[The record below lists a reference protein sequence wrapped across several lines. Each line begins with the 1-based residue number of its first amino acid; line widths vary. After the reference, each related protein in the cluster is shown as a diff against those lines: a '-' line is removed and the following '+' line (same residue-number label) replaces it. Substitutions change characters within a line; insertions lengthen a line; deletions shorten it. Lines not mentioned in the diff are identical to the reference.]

1 MGITSAAPIV
11 AANLNS
17 TSPCTHALRDRKGAA
32 TIEYALLAALIAIAA
47 FVGLV
52 QFGSAL
58 SQEIS
63 GLSRNFGLTE
73 ASAGC
78 RRVEWTDADL
88 KYHVASKHTP
98 ELSRLR

>member
-1 MGITSAAPIV
+1 MDSA
-11 AANLNS
+11 S
-17 TSPCTHALRDRKGAA
+17 TTKSVTRKTYACTRVLRDRQGAA

-47 FVGLV
+47 SVGLV

-63 GLSRNFGLTE
+63 GLSRNFGLAE

-88 KYHVASKHTP
+88 KFHVSKHTP